1 MGDSDSLLGHVVRS
15 VVGKELTRESLAIW
29 AGWARISPHPMN

>member
-15 VVGKELTRESLAIW
+15 VHGKELTRESLANW
-29 AGWARISPHPMN
+29 AGWAQINPCSMN